1 MSFFLF
7 QIKEGKI
14 FVVIVH
20 LFYFPLDYP
29 QKYLIKLATVQAI
42 FYKSFLLPKAHMIG
56 IWAVP
61 QNLSE
66 SVKKEFKT
74 FSYRF
79 KFQLFS
85 LVIAYDL
92 GAFFSPED

>member
-1 MSFFLF
+1 
-7 QIKEGKI
+7 
-14 FVVIVH
+14 
-20 LFYFPLDYP
+20 
-29 QKYLIKLATVQAI
+29 
-42 FYKSFLLPKAHMIG
+42 MIG